1 MIKKKKKLKGFG
13 YLSRKTIVQKVNT
26 NLNEFMSED
35 ITPITTD
42 VEPFEQIEEVED
54 PGVNQNLIF

>member
-1 MIKKKKKLKGFG
+1 LKGFG